1 MIWGHDRSMEL
12 LVNLGILIFI
22 LSIHF
27 IRLYMKRK
35 NIKTKMRQLKIRQEN
50 KNGMVL
56 FINCIFA
63 NF

>member
-27 IRLYMKRK
+27 IRLYIKRK
-35 NIKTKMRQLKIRQEN
+35 TRQNEDETTKNQTGE
-50 KNGMVL
+50 
-56 FINCIFA
+56 
-63 NF
+63 

>member
-12 LVNLGILIFI
+12 LVNLGILILT

-35 NIKTKMRQLKIRQEN
+35 KHQNEDETTKNQTGE
-50 KNGMVL
+50 
-56 FINCIFA
+56 
-63 NF
+63 

>member
-27 IRLYMKRK
+27 IRLYIKKRK
-35 NIKTKMRQLKIRQEN
+35 THQSEDERTKNQT
-50 KNGMVL
+50 KN
-56 FINCIFA
+56 
-63 NF
+63 